1 MQETSI
7 DGSFGTTDATRPLE
21 PEASAARTPPEAPR
35 APAVP
40 AEKPSA
46 APQKPRAVARAK
58 WFVLD
63 VLFAAGMFVLGGTLA
78 LYGLRKATILRVAV
92 EVAIVAIFA
101 VAGYLALGWFAPEA
115 TSGWSLGEPLHRAA
129 ALVALAFALSYAGG
143 TIAFWGWR
151 YSRDPRVGMLLLAI
165 GVSILGGRV
174 AAIGMA
180 FGELRVSQ
188 ARVYTAAEALK
199 GFKSSISVMKEA
211 GVDPKPM
218 AAVVKEFQSSV
229 YGPAFAAGLGEA
241 WKYRNRPT
249 APDFDHDMPDAGNP
263 LVPAVVP
270 QLTPAEGGQTTEV
283 APVSPSE

>member
-1 MQETSI
+1 MQEITP
-7 DGSFGTTDATRPLE
+7 GGTFGTIDETTGPAPATL
-21 PEASAARTPPEAPR
+21 SARTLPTAPDTKAPPVEQAT
-35 APAVP
+35 AT
-40 AEKPSA
+40 
-46 APQKPRAVARAK
+46 PQKPRAVARAK

-63 VLFAAGMFVLGGTLA
+63 VLFAGGMFVFGGTLA

-92 EVAIVAIFA
+92 EVAIVAVFA
-101 VAGYLALGWFAPEA
+101 VAGYFAIEWFAPEA

-151 YSRDPRVGMLLLAI
+151 YTSDPRVGMLLLAI
-165 GVSILGGRV
+165 GVSILGSRV
-174 AAIGMA
+174 AALGMA

-211 GVDPKPM
+211 GVDPRPM
-218 AAVVKEFQSSV
+218 AAVVKDFQASI

-241 WKYRNRPT
+241 WKYRNGPT
-249 APDFDHDMPDAGNP
+249 APGLDQELFDADKPSFRP
-263 LVPAVVP
+263 VVP
-270 QLTPAEGGQTTEV
+270 QPLLDTDGQTTED
-283 APVSPSE
+283 APASSAE